1 MRLRRASCLTCYWFE
16 GEFVVHP
23 YPGGTPT
30 ALHPAA
36 AEVLAAFDDW
46 IEPVKAAEELDHLTP
61 DTVAEA
67 VQALHEAG
75 ALLAEGDDEADRDE
89 QVARQWREWA
99 PEASFF
105 HYATLDNRYA
115 QDDRGQTDPEEQAD
129 TSVAA
134 EDGPRHTLFTE
145 YPDADRVM
153 LPRPHADLRLP
164 YDQVLYAR
172 RTHRDFTD
180 DPVPLSTLATLLS
193 TVFGPVDYI
202 DSGSGALFRRTSPA
216 GGARQELDAYLGV
229 LNVTG
234 VDPGMY
240 HYNLR
245 EHSLELLSPGLDRDE
260 AVVLGAN
267 QKWVGEAAFLVVLT
281 AVIDRM
287 SSKYRIPRCYRVC
300 LLNAGHLGQTF
311 ALTATALGLGPAQTG
326 AFSDVPVAERLGLDN
341 IGRIP
346 LYVLAAGVPHPH
358 PTQRAPQATAD
369 TFKTTTL
376 R

>member
-1 MRLRRASCLTCYWFE
+1 MRLRRASCLTCYWLE

-36 AEVLAAFDDW
+36 AEILAAFDDW
-46 IEPVKAAEELDHLTP
+46 IEPVKAAEQLDHLTP

-67 VQALHEAG
+67 VQVLHEAG
-75 ALLAEGDDEADRDE
+75 ALLAEGGDEAARDE
-89 QVARQWREWA
+89 QVARQWRTWA

-105 HYATLDNRYA
+105 HYATLDNRYVHG
-115 QDDRGQTDPEEQAD
+115 DGGKTDPVEQSD
-129 TSVAA
+129 TAVPA
-134 EDGPRHTLFTE
+134 EDGPRHTMFTE

-180 DPVPLSTLATLLS
+180 DPVPLATLATLLS
-193 TVFGPVDYI
+193 TVFGPVGYI

-216 GGARQELDAYLGV
+216 GGARQELDAYLGI
-229 LNVTG
+229 LNVAG
-234 VDPGMY
+234 VEPGMY

-260 AVVLGAN
+260 AVLLGAG
-267 QKWVGEAAFLVVLT
+267 QEWVGGAAFLVVLT

-287 SSKYRIPRCYRVC
+287 SSKYHIPRCYRVC

-326 AFSDVPVAERLGLDN
+326 AFSDTPVAQRLGLDN
-341 IGRIP
+341 IGHIP

-358 PTQRAPQATAD
+358 PAQSAPQATVD
-369 TFKTTTL
+369 TFRTTTL